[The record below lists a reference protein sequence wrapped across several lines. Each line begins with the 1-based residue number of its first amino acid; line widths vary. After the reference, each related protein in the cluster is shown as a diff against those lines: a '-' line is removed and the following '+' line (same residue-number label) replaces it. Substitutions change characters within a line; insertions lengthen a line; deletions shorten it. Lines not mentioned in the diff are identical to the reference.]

1 MSMSGAVLNLYV
13 HPISASIPPSIQC
26 NYILTAVCGTLE
38 RVSVN
43 DNEYMRRVRAI
54 EGRLYRVAQ
63 AILWREA
70 DSVDAVQ
77 EAVFKG
83 WLKKDRLNDEQ
94 RLEAWLTRILVN
106 ECRDALRRRRR
117 EGLPLPDGVSR
128 EDRLCEDLQLRLA
141 LKALPEKYRL
151 PLVLHHLQGWPVSDV
166 ARMLGIPRGLVTS
179 RLHQARKALRR
190 LLDGGDER

>member
-1 MSMSGAVLNLYV
+1 MSGAVLNLYV
-13 HPISASIPPSIQC
+13 HPISASILPSIQC

-70 DSVDAVQ
+70 DSVDAGQ

-106 ECRDALRRRRR
+106 ECRDALRRRKR
-117 EGLPLPDGVSR
+117 EGLPLPDDVSR

-166 ARMLGIPRGLVTS
+166 ARMLGIPRGLATS